1 MADIKNVTNI
11 ADEEAEVK
19 PIVLRFTDTNQVYTL
34 EFNRQTITYAEKNGF
49 PLNPFN
55 REQVIF
61 EKPIEVLEDLF
72 YYSFMKNHRGISK
85 TITDKILYDDLGG
98 MSTAIMERLMEL
110 YFLGYSSL
118 ISTEE
123 KPKNSTLAVE
133 M

>member
-11 ADEEAEVK
+11 ADKEAEVK

-123 KPKNSTLAVE
+123 KQKNSTLAVE

>member
-11 ADEEAEVK
+11 ADKEAEVK

-85 TITDKILYDDLGG
+85 AITDKILYDDLGG

>member
-1 MADIKNVTNI
+1 MADIKNATNI
-11 ADEEAEVK
+11 ADKEAEVK

>member
-11 ADEEAEVK
+11 ADKEAEVK